1 MPSWVP
7 ESPPT
12 HEEHASQRTRVN
24 SVLSALLNQGCAII
38 YKDAAATTSARPLQ
52 SGCPWRGP
60 GWLWGGWVPKGP
72 GVLGTLPEKG

>member
-12 HEEHASQRTRVN
+12 HEEHALQRTRVN

-52 SGCPWRGP
+52 SGCPLARARLAVGRLGPQRPWRT
-60 GWLWGGWVPKGP
+60 WH
-72 GVLGTLPEKG
+72 TA